1 MPLLRPVV
9 KFARMVTLPLF
20 KDVERLTDYS
30 ILDLFWVDVIMKNP
44 LDAEV
49 SLSNVTV
56 VVQEKS
62 PSEGTI
68 ISDFVEVEV
77 IKEVT
82 LGPKATTS
90 VSRMPTFVVAILISC
105 NMLFRYPYPFGPRVL
120 RH

>member
-1 MPLLRPVV
+1 MRDLNATITPSGKVC
-9 KFARMVTLPLF
+9 ANGTLSF
-20 KDVERLTDYS
+20 YKDDMNYTDHA
-30 ILDLFWVDVIMKNP
+30 IVDLFWVDLIMKNP

-62 PSEGTI
+62 PLEGSTVR
-68 ISDFVEVEV
+68 DFVEVET

-90 VSRMPTFVVAILISC
+90 VSRMSAYISEI
-105 NMLFRYPYPFGPRVL
+105 
-120 RH
+120 